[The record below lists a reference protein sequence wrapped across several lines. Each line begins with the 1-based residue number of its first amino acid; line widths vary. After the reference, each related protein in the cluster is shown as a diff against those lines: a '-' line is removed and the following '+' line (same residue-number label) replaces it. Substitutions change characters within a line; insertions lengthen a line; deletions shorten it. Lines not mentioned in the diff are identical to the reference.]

1 MCGFFGEDEDDEDI
15 SSEKL
20 TLRQTDRLT
29 YENLHNEVVRGEYFY
44 KHMLIEVTE
53 NVNCTMTDIPTE
65 LQQQEV
71 KTDLTSLDPVR
82 FSGILILYF

>member
-29 YENLHNEVVRGEYFY
+29 YEHLHNEVDLGERFY
-44 KHMLIEVTE
+44 KHMLIEATE
-53 NVNCTMTDIPTE
+53 NVNFTMTDIPTE